1 MQRFL
6 FRKFNFVIVLGKY
19 KLEATMKNIQNLE
32 MDEELIA
39 SPSIAKP
46 ESPQK
51 IEDGESQNPPQ
62 VEESIDSILVT
73 QVNKLSNNDNASK
86 DPEESH
92 ESQQA
97 EEFDDKDDS
106 PESSQTK
113 DVKDP
118 DTEEDYPLDNEN
130 VITINSIEDALNQKL
145 AELEQEED
153 IVSEEQNK
161 IKKELENK
169 IEQVCPDD
177 IDDSNTSKK
186 DGDDGDATEDEAV
199 ESVDDDDEESGPS
212 DDDANIDNGEKIV
225 TSGDNLRESVTENH
239 ETSLANFAEVA
250 KDDDGSNMETEVEEI
265 KTPKKVLNLE
275 EGLMNLNQ
283 IMQNFKN
290 LDEETSEEK
299 EKCGKDFP
307 FLVFH

>member
-1 MQRFL
+1 
-6 FRKFNFVIVLGKY
+6 
-19 KLEATMKNIQNLE
+19 MKNIQNLE

-153 IVSEEQNK
+153 IVSEEHNK